1 MSIEQW
7 SDLMFPEREGTVTPI
22 YGSVRAINDDGSYE
36 VQLNA
41 SSVTTR
47 CTPCCTATVG
57 DRVLVLIKANG
68 KCDAIGRLGGDAAS
82 AVLNDTMGSAWPLE
96 TTVTP
101 GANYSSVSSNGTY
114 LIGNCLRVA
123 FTATRSSATS
133 GNITNETVCTI
144 KIKHE
149 GRIKGGLN
157 VSFTNGS
164 SGGNASFTT
173 SNMSEDEGYL
183 TFDVFLTAIAQSST
197 TTNAYFI
204 IPVSLNID
212 LAASGSTGGSPSVEV
227 SDEQIK
233 AAVDA
238 YLDENPV
245 SAGATAEQVEQ
256 IEQNAED
263 IATLSQDKLDASA
276 VSEWALQPTK
286 PTYTATEIG
295 ADSKGS
301 ADAALASAKAYADQQ
316 IAAIPTPDVSGQINA
331 HNVATD
337 AHNDIRLLVEDLTAR
352 LTALADS
359 DDDTLD
365 QLSEVVAYIKANR
378 ELIESVTTAKVNVS
392 DIIDNLT
399 TNVSDRPLSA
409 AQGVVLKGLIDAITV
424 PTKVSELENDAGYLT
439 NATVGVLYK
448 AAWTCSEASGISQR
462 YTDSLVLPPGTYIIS
477 VIAPYTSD
485 FTARVCISFS
495 AKLAI
500 GSGATFIDAAYGAFT
515 TVATFTS
522 ETTLYVLSAASS
534 NAASWSYLD
543 RGGLAAVRIA

>member
-1 MSIEQW
+1 MTRLNKRSTGVFKRLTRDRVEKAMS
-7 SDLMFPEREGTVTPI
+7 SYKNNKVDVHTTGLVK
-22 YGSVRAINDDGSYE
+22 SINADGSYQ

-41 SSVTTR
+41 SSTTTR
-47 CTPCCTATVG
+47 CAAGCTAGVG
-57 DRVLVLIKANG
+57 DRVLVCIMANG
-68 KCDAIGRLGGDAAS
+68 RCVAVGRLGGDAAS
-82 AVLNDTMGSAWPLE
+82 AVLNDTMGTAHLLE
-96 TTVTP
+96 SSVTP
-101 GANYSSVSSNGTY
+101 GANYSSVSLGDAY
-114 LIGNCLRVA
+114 LLGNCLRLA
-123 FTATRSSATS
+123 FSATRKEAIS

-144 KIKHE
+144 AVKHG
-149 GRIKGGLN
+149 GRIKNAYN
-157 VSFTNGS
+157 VSFTSGS

-173 SNMSEDEGYL
+173 GGMTNDGETMTVTVTL
-183 TFDVFLTAIAQSST
+183 AAMAQSTT
-197 TTNAYFI
+197 TTNAYFLV
-204 IPVSLNID
+204 PVELNVN
-212 LAASGSTGGSPSVEV
+212 LAASGSAGGSPTVEV

-245 SAGATAEQVEQ
+245 SAGATAEQAEQ
-256 IEQNAED
+256 IEQNTED

-301 ADAALASAKAYADQQ
+301 ADAALATANAYTDAQ

-399 TNVSDRPLSA
+399 TNVADRPLSA

-424 PTKVSELENDAGYLT
+424 PTKVSELENDAGYVT
-439 NATVGVLYK
+439 A
-448 AAWTCSEASGISQR
+448 SEVDEMIGESG
-462 YTDSLVLPPGTYIIS
+462 
-477 VIAPYTSD
+477 
-485 FTARVCISFS
+485 
-495 AKLAI
+495 
-500 GSGATFIDAAYGAFT
+500 GSGGSGMFAMEVDSDGNLYMVYEGEDATP
-515 TVATFTS
+515 TFELDDGS
-522 ETTLYVLSAASS
+522 NLYYV
-534 NAASWSYLD
+534 
-543 RGGLAAVRIA
+543 IEE